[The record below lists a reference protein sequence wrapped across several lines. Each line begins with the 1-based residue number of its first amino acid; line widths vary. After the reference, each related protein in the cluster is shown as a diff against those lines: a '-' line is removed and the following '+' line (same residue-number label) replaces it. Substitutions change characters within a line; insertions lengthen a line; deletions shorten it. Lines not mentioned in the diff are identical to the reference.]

1 MERSRKAKKSILI
14 VLLLVVVGLSIGF
27 AAFTSNLKI
36 KSSATVTPNP
46 NTFKV
51 VFSSSTTE
59 SAAGEAKGDG
69 TYGQNASFA
78 KDAKEL
84 TGLKAE
90 FTAPGQTATWEV
102 NSYNDGEF
110 DAFLNSVTL
119 GTITC
124 EAKDGTSAEMVENVV
139 MKLSV
144 AITDENGETTT
155 YDATTASISDH
166 ILSKGRAEKVV
177 VSLAYQSGKVDG
189 DFTVDVSEIILGYDS
204 VD

>member
-1 MERSRKAKKSILI
+1 MERSRKAQKSILI

-51 VFSSSTTE
+51 VFSASDTE
-59 SAAGEAKGDG
+59 SKAGDVKGDG
-69 TYGQNASFA
+69 IYGKNATFA

-84 TGLKAE
+84 TGLKAD
-90 FTAPGQTATWEV
+90 FTAVGQEATWEV
-102 NSYNDGEF
+102 YSFNDGEF

-124 EAKDGTSAEMVENVV
+124 EAKDGTSTDMVANVV

-155 YDATTASISDH
+155 YDATTANVSSH
-166 ILSKGRAEKVV
+166 ILSKGKAEKVV
-177 VSLAYQSGKVDG
+177 VSLEYVSGKVDG